1 MLFISFIPEIT
12 GSAEED
18 TTAATI
24 TVDENRTEE
33 ERVSSASPLYS
44 PPSSPAV
51 YIQPGGEVQFT
62 KEKSPGKEN
71 QGNWIRIVEI
81 ILSKTERQW
90 DSETV

>member
-33 ERVSSASPLYS
+33 ERVSSASPLCS

-71 QGNWIRIVEI
+71 QGN
-81 ILSKTERQW
+81 
-90 DSETV
+90 